1 MSNTKEIVYQ
11 AIGHGSMCWTPIPSG
26 VFDSTEALKAGQPI
40 VDAMDEQQATIE
52 RLTEELESER
62 RMRIEEE
69 SLHARTEVLQAEAI
83 SRLTEERAR
92 WALRW
97 LEMMLE
103 LLENPDNEWMT
114 EELRHC

>member
-1 MSNTKEIVYQ
+1 MSKKTNT
-11 AIGHGSMCWTPIPSG
+11 
-26 VFDSTEALKAGQPI
+26 
-40 VDAMDEQQATIE
+40 TIE

-97 LEMMLE
+97 LEMLLE

-114 EELRHC
+114 EELRPLLNRIATLWEKNNHARHP